1 MAEGGDTS
9 QERSLE
15 PTPKKLL
22 DARKKG
28 QIARSKELN
37 TTVMLLASSAA
48 IFVLGETAS
57 MQMFEIF
64 HASLQIDRLT
74 IFDSAAPTREISAAA
89 MSALW
94 LLAPIFALLTFACLV
109 GPLLI
114 GGFLFSGDSL
124 KPKLSRM
131 SVLSGLKRMF
141 GVQGLVE
148 LLKSVAKVALLFLVT
163 LWLFYLMRERY
174 LLLGTLPTGQ
184 GVGSA
189 VAMIA
194 IVFSVLSAT
203 TIAVALIDVPYQKW
217 DHIRK
222 LRMTRQEMKEE
233 TKESDG
239 NPEVRAKIRRLQQEA
254 SNQKMLTDVKTSDV
268 IIINPTHYSIALKY
282 NTEGEGAPVVVA
294 RGIDH
299 MALQI
304 RETAKSHDVPLF
316 RAASL
321 AQSLYYNVKL
331 HDEIPI
337 DLYKAV
343 AQVLAYVFQ
352 LKEYRSG
359 NASEPLLPDQLP
371 VPKMTDRS
379 T

>member
-48 IFVLGETAS
+48 IFVLGEEAS

-64 HASLQIDRLT
+64 HTSLQIDRLK
-74 IFDSAAPTREISAAA
+74 IFDNTALTREISTVA

-94 LLAPIFALLTFACLV
+94 LLAPIFGLLTLACLV

-114 GGFLFSGDSL
+114 GGFLFSGESF

-131 SVLSGLKRMF
+131 SLLSGLKRMF

-148 LLKSVAKVALLFLVT
+148 LLKSVAKVSLLFLVT
-163 LWLFYLMRERY
+163 WWLFFLMRERY

-184 GVGSA
+184 GVASA
-189 VAMIA
+189 VTMIA

-203 TIAVALIDVPYQKW
+203 TIVVALIDVPYQRW

-282 NTEGEGAPVVVA
+282 NTEGEGAPIVVA
-294 RGIDH
+294 RGVDH

-304 RETAKSHDVPLF
+304 RETAKSHNVPLF

-321 AQSLYYNVKL
+321 AQALYYNVKL
-331 HDEIPI
+331 QQEIPI

-352 LKEYRSG
+352 LKEHRSG

-371 VPKMTDRS
+371 VPTMTDRS
-379 T
+379 L